1 MMNLEEKK
9 KQEIKRMVGIAEQID
24 LTGIYLLIRDA
35 TTLLAHQREVEAR
48 GENLEKKVW

>member
-35 TTLLAHQREVEAR
+35 TTLLTHQLELEAR
-48 GENLEKKVW
+48 GESLEKKVG

>member
-24 LTGIYLLIRDA
+24 LTGIYLLTRDA
-35 TTLLAHQREVEAR
+35 ITLLTHQREVEAR
-48 GENLEKKVW
+48 DESLEKKVG